1 MNRSLRALALA
12 LTTLSTGAQ
21 AGEVDLW
28 GLLGNG
34 NSTLSGG
41 DVVYQLRDPA
51 GTTVNVALS
60 FTDMT
65 DGASLQLTAFKFNG
79 VLSSQELRLFSTN
92 LIRIA
97 QGCFNS
103 DPARGASIT
112 RWVLSNDAKEEHF
125 YHTAGTRLA
134 KASFGPLQMTLEKRV
149 NGQAHSVSVQM
160 TRRGVPGQAPWVNTC
175 SFSG

>member
-1 MNRSLRALALA
+1 VNRSICALALA

-21 AGEVDLW
+21 AEEVDLW
-28 GLLGNG
+28 TLLGNG

-60 FTDMT
+60 FTEMP
-65 DGASLQLTAFKFNG
+65 GGSSLQLTAFKFNG
-79 VLSSQELRLFSTN
+79 ALNSKELRLFSTN
-92 LIRIA
+92 LIKIA

-103 DPARGASIT
+103 DPSRGAST
-112 RWVLSNDAKEEHF
+112 TSWVLSNDAREEHF

-134 KASFGPLQMTLEKRV
+134 KGSFGSLQMTLEKRV

-160 TRRGVPGQAPWVNTC
+160 SRRGIPGQAPWVNIC
-175 SFSG
+175 SFSR

>member
-1 MNRSLRALALA
+1 MNRSIRVLALA
-12 LTTLSTGAQ
+12 LTILSPAAQ
-21 AGEVDLW
+21 AGQVDLW

-41 DVVYQLRDPA
+41 DVVYQLRDRA

-60 FTDMT
+60 FAEVPS
-65 DGASLQLTAFKFNG
+65 GFSLQLTAFKFNG
-79 VLSSQELRLFSTN
+79 VLNKKELHLFSTN
-92 LIRIA
+92 LIKIA

-103 DPARGASIT
+103 DPARGPSIT
-112 RWVLSNDAKEEHF
+112 NWVLSNDAREEHF
-125 YHTAGTRLA
+125 YYTAGTRLA

-149 NGQAHSVSVQM
+149 NGEAHSVAIQM
-160 TRRGVPGQAPWVNTC
+160 SRRGTPGQAPWVNTC